1 MSKSRFQRYWSR
13 IDNCPGSLERLSPDQ
28 ASRLKIMVKAAFH
41 SGHSEYRNRI
51 KELVEAIESYTGA
64 CPEFKTL
71 EPCFSEECLMFRKAL
86 AGMTDKTKP
95 QPSSPDSS

>member
-1 MSKSRFQRYWSR
+1 MTDLMDRLELAACHAVHGGDVLDA
-13 IDNCPGSLERLSPDQ
+13 IDYINQ
-28 ASRLKIMVKAAFH
+28 
-41 SGHSEYRNRI
+41 
-51 KELVEAIESYTGA
+51 LVEAIESYTGA
-64 CPEFKTL
+64 CPEADTL

>member
-1 MSKSRFQRYWSR
+1 MSRMTDKRLAEIELAPMIHHVTELLQAFKA
-13 IDNCPGSLERLSPDQ
+13 ERQHAGLLDD
-28 ASRLKIMVKAAFH
+28 SRLGA
-41 SGHSEYRNRI
+41 ELRI